1 MINTIERHNI
11 PAEVRKTVA
20 NYLSIRDGSQMVT
33 MSQAIGHLRARY
45 PSLAASDRRLTDVV
59 AGQAIILGL
68 NIELDG
74 DSTTAVDRWS
84 AHRHDR
90 S

>member
-1 MINTIERHNI
+1 MMNTIERHDI
-11 PAEVRKTVA
+11 PAKVHKTVA
-20 NYLSIRDGSQMVT
+20 NYLSKRDGSQTVT

-45 PSLAASDRRLTDVV
+45 PALAASDRRLTDIV

-74 DSTTAVDRWS
+74 AVDRWS
-84 AHRHDR
+84 VRRHGG